1 MKNKEFMSIQETSN
15 NFSLLKNIFFTNTL
29 IFLLFTIIGFKN
41 SNFNKIDYNEY
52 INEKD
57 AKMILESKKLG
68 YDILLDTISEYLDHY
83 QDEDFEHFLQIMWP
97 SDYIILQK
105 SKQKIEG
112 YTRDYQEWK
121 DLFYMMIKN
130 K

>member
-1 MKNKEFMSIQETSN
+1 MSFLRGSN
-15 NFSLLKNIFFTNTL
+15 NSSLYKNIFATNIFIFFLLTL
-29 IFLLFTIIGFKN
+29 IRFKN
-41 SNFNKIDYNEY
+41 LNYSIVNYR
-52 INEKD
+52 KD
-57 AKMILESKKLG
+57 KDDKETTMILESKKLG
-68 YDILLDTISEYLDHY
+68 YDILLNTISEYLDQY
-83 QDEDFEHFLQIMWP
+83 QDEDFEHFLEVMWP

>member
-1 MKNKEFMSIQETSN
+1 MSSQQELN
-15 NFSLLKNIFFTNTL
+15 NSSLYKNIFFTN
-29 IFLLFTIIGFKN
+29 IFIFFLFTLIGFKN
-41 SNFNKIDYNEY
+41 YSYNKVDHIEGIDNQE
-52 INEKD
+52 

-68 YDILLDTISEYLDHY
+68 YDILLNTISGYLDQY

-112 YTRDYQEWK
+112 YSRDYQEWK

>member
-1 MKNKEFMSIQETSN
+1 MLSRDESN
-15 NFSLLKNIFFTNTL
+15 SSSLLKNIFITNIL
-29 IFLLFTIIGFKN
+29 ILFLYILNRTKNIRYSKLKYFKD
-41 SNFNKIDYNEY
+41 IDKKE
-52 INEKD
+52 IN
-57 AKMILESKKLG
+57 MILESKKLG
-68 YDILLDTISEYLDHY
+68 YDILLNTISEYLDQY
-83 QDEDFEHFLQIMWP
+83 QDEDFEHFLEIMWP

-112 YTRDYQEWK
+112 YSRDYQEWK